1 MDFQKF
7 WAKTKEVIQNG
18 WQWLKPYLSRFHK
31 ARKRIWKKYHVNKIL
46 LLLSLVA
53 ILVTS
58 SYLFYLSKQVNVS
71 QLEKELKSSTVVY
84 DEADEESGKLLPQK
98 GTYVAID
105 QISPLI
111 KDGLVATEDRNFY
124 EHHGFDIKGIARAAV
139 RMVINR
145 DTSGGGGST
154 ITQQLAKNAYLTLDQ
169 TFTRKAKELFLAIE
183 IEKKYSKDEILEMY
197 LNNSYFGNG
206 VWGVQDAAL
215 KYFGVNANEVDLG
228 EAATL
233 IGMLKG
239 PNLYNPID
247 NVELANKRRNTVL
260 SVMAETGV
268 ITKDQ
273 KAQTSATNIGDF
285 VYDGYSQSDQG
296 YKYPFFYDAVIDE
309 AVDEYGLSEAD
320 VLNKGYKIYTT
331 LNQEM
336 QAQLES
342 TYQQNAVFPENAA
355 DGTMPQS
362 ASVVLNPNTGGVS
375 ALVGRRGEHVF
386 RGFNFATQM
395 KRSPGSTIKPIS
407 VYTPALEA
415 GYKPDSILKDQAL
428 DFYDV
433 KNYSGTYSESGEV
446 PMYQAVAWSLNAPAV
461 WLLHEI
467 GMDKGYNKAKEFG
480 LSLTEKD
487 KYWGGVAL
495 GGLEKGESPLTMA
508 AAYSVFANGGTY
520 YQPHLIRKIVDANG
534 AVIVD
539 NTKVK
544 GKRII
549 SEETANEMTSMLL
562 GTFSNGT
569 AQGANPGYVMAGK
582 TGTTETNFDAS
593 KVNDQWIV
601 GYTPNVVIS
610 SWLGFEK
617 TSESHY
623 LEGSAGQVV
632 GRVFRN
638 AAANVMPYV
647 KSSQFPVV
655 DAYQTEGQ
663 VMTNEEFEE
672 QQSSSEQDSQW
683 QKQVDD
689 FTDKAKDSLS
699 EFGNKVKDA
708 TKDIFN
714 SIWGKIQGE

>member
-1 MDFQKF
+1 M
-7 WAKTKEVIQNG
+7 
-18 WQWLKPYLSRFHK
+18 
-31 ARKRIWKKYHVNKIL
+31 
-46 LLLSLVA
+46 
-53 ILVTS
+53 
-58 SYLFYLSKQVNVS
+58 SK
-71 QLEKELKSSTVVY
+71 
-84 DEADEESGKLLPQK
+84 ADENPASSCRK
-98 GTYVAID
+98 GTYVQPLAEFL
-105 QISPLI
+105 QLI

-273 KAQTSATNIGDF
+273 KDQTSATNIGDF

-355 DGTMPQS
+355 D
-362 ASVVLNPNTGGVS
+362 ASC
-375 ALVGRRGEHVF
+375 
-386 RGFNFATQM
+386 
-395 KRSPGSTIKPIS
+395 
-407 VYTPALEA
+407 
-415 GYKPDSILKDQAL
+415 
-428 DFYDV
+428 
-433 KNYSGTYSESGEV
+433 
-446 PMYQAVAWSLNAPAV
+446 
-461 WLLHEI
+461 
-467 GMDKGYNKAKEFG
+467 
-480 LSLTEKD
+480 
-487 KYWGGVAL
+487 
-495 GGLEKGESPLTMA
+495 
-508 AAYSVFANGGTY
+508 
-520 YQPHLIRKIVDANG
+520 
-534 AVIVD
+534 
-539 NTKVK
+539 
-544 GKRII
+544 
-549 SEETANEMTSMLL
+549 
-562 GTFSNGT
+562 
-569 AQGANPGYVMAGK
+569 
-582 TGTTETNFDAS
+582 
-593 KVNDQWIV
+593 
-601 GYTPNVVIS
+601 
-610 SWLGFEK
+610 
-617 TSESHY
+617 
-623 LEGSAGQVV
+623 
-632 GRVFRN
+632 
-638 AAANVMPYV
+638 
-647 KSSQFPVV
+647 
-655 DAYQTEGQ
+655 
-663 VMTNEEFEE
+663 
-672 QQSSSEQDSQW
+672 
-683 QKQVDD
+683 
-689 FTDKAKDSLS
+689 
-699 EFGNKVKDA
+699 
-708 TKDIFN
+708 
-714 SIWGKIQGE
+714 